1 MSRHYNSFEFVGNI
15 SFAKDEKKVFETI
28 KYDSGWET
36 KRLNVGVKATA
47 TNGVFLKADALY
59 NPTETNTIF
68 TMGKDGKSKL
78 EIPFKDRNKQTSI
91 DMVADFKKLV
101 VDLETDFEKKSER
114 IKLKYQIIN
123 IEKREEKTED
133 DLKKLEDYKKEYI
146 EKSDNLHEFISEY
159 DFVLFIKESA
169 EILKQ
174 HKIRVTG
181 NLEMSLWKE
190 KYYVSYVPKHIEFV
204 KDDVENKLQALVD
217 VYFDKSAIDDTLL
230 KTDNKL
236 IVNGYLISYDNNA
249 RADRF
254 YPKKFIINGV
264 NFEDEEQVQMFE
276 LVKSFVTTD
285 KDTIHHML
293 WNVNVYKGAEV
304 KEFTYNDLTLT
315 QRQFVDMGLATIE
328 EYRPKG
334 GYLGGNIEEFKLFMP
349 ELADDYK
356 DGILDSEMTEEEFVK
371 LLAVQIDKPKKDN
384 KPKEVVKQETVT
396 NTQDDELKA
405 KMSKLFG

>member
-1 MSRHYNSFEFVGNI
+1 MARHYNSFEFIGNI
-15 SFAKDEKKVFETI
+15 SFNKDENKVLETI
-28 KYDSGWET
+28 KHDSGWQT
-36 KRLNVGVKATA
+36 KRLGVGVKATA

-68 TMGKDGKSKL
+68 TMGKDGSKL
-78 EIPFKDRNKQTSI
+78 EVPFKDRNKQVSL

-114 IKLKYQIIN
+114 IKLKYKIIN
-123 IEKREEKTED
+123 IENREEKTED

-159 DFVLFIKESA
+159 DFILFVKESA
-169 EILKQ
+169 ELLKQ
-174 HKIRVTG
+174 HKVRVTG

-190 KYYVSYVPKHIEFV
+190 KYYVSYIPKHIEFAE
-204 KDDVENKLQALVD
+204 DNVENKLQALVD
-217 VYFDKSAIDDTLL
+217 VYFDKNAIDDTLL

-236 IVNGYLISYDNNA
+236 IVNGYLISYDNSA
-249 RADRF
+249 KADRF

-285 KDTIHHML
+285 KNTVHHML

-304 KEFTYNDLTLT
+304 KEFTYENLTPT
-315 QRQFVDMGLATIE
+315 QKQFVDMGLATIDD
-328 EYRPKG
+328 YRPKG
-334 GYLGGNIEEFKLFMP
+334 GFLGGNIEEFKLFMP
-349 ELADDYK
+349 ELKDDYK
-356 DGILDSEMTEEEFVK
+356 DGILNTEMTEEEFIK
-371 LLAVQIDKPKKDN
+371 LLAVHVDRPKKDDKPK
-384 KPKEVVKQETVT
+384 ETVKQETT
-396 NTQDDELKA
+396 STQDDELKA

>member
-1 MSRHYNSFEFVGNI
+1 MARHYNSFEFIGNI
-15 SFAKDEKKVFETI
+15 SFNKDENKVLETI
-28 KYDSGWET
+28 KHDSGWQT
-36 KRLNVGVKATA
+36 KRLGVGVKATA

-68 TMGKDGKSKL
+68 TMGKDKSNL
-78 EIPFKDRNKQTSI
+78 EIPFKDRNKQSTLN
-91 DMVADFKKLV
+91 MVADFKKLV

-114 IKLKYQIIN
+114 IKLKYKIIN
-123 IEKREEKTED
+123 VENREEKTED
-133 DLKKLEDYKKEYI
+133 DLKKLEEYKKEYI

-169 EILKQ
+169 ELLKQ

-190 KYYVSYVPKHIEFV
+190 KYYVSYIPKHIEFIE
-204 KDDVENKLQALVD
+204 DSVENKLQALVD
-217 VYFDKSAIDDTLL
+217 VYFDKNAIDDTLL

-236 IVNGYLISYDNNA
+236 IVNGYLISYDNSA
-249 RADRF
+249 KADRF

-264 NFEDEEQVQMFE
+264 NFEDEEQTQMFE

-285 KDTIHHML
+285 KNTVHHML

-304 KEFTYNDLTLT
+304 KEFTYENLTPT
-315 QRQFVDMGLATIE
+315 QRQFVDMGLATIDD
-328 EYRPKG
+328 YRPKG
-334 GYLGGNIEEFKLFMP
+334 GFLGGNIEEFKLFMP
-349 ELADDYK
+349 ELKDDYK
-356 DGILDSEMTEEEFVK
+356 DGILNTEMTEEEFIK
-371 LLAVQIDKPKKDN
+371 LLAVHIDKSKKDS
-384 KPKEVVKQETVT
+384 KPKETIKQETVT
-396 NTQDDELKA
+396 NAQDDELKA

>member
-1 MSRHYNSFEFVGNI
+1 MARHYNSFEFIGNI
-15 SFAKDEKKVFETI
+15 SFNKDENKVLETI
-28 KYDSGWET
+28 KHDSGWQT
-36 KRLNVGVKATA
+36 KRLGVGVKATA

-68 TMGKDGKSKL
+68 TMGKDGSKL
-78 EIPFKDRNKQTSI
+78 EVPFKDRNKQVSL

-114 IKLKYQIIN
+114 IKLKYKIIN
-123 IEKREEKTED
+123 IENREEKTED

-159 DFVLFIKESA
+159 DFILFVKESA
-169 EILKQ
+169 ELLKQ
-174 HKIRVTG
+174 HKVRVTG

-190 KYYVSYVPKHIEFV
+190 KYYVSYIPKHIEFAE
-204 KDDVENKLQALVD
+204 DNVENKLQALVD
-217 VYFDKSAIDDTLL
+217 VYFDKNAIDDTLL

-236 IVNGYLISYDNNA
+236 IVNGYLISYDNSA
-249 RADRF
+249 KADRF

-285 KDTIHHML
+285 KNTVHHML

-304 KEFTYNDLTLT
+304 KEFTYENLTPT
-315 QRQFVDMGLATIE
+315 QKQFVDMGLATIDD
-328 EYRPKG
+328 YRPKG
-334 GYLGGNIEEFKLFMP
+334 GFLGGNIEEFKLFMP
-349 ELADDYK
+349 ELKDDYK
-356 DGILDSEMTEEEFVK
+356 DGILDSEMTEEEFIK
-371 LLAVQIDKPKKDN
+371 LLAVHVDRPKKDDKPK
-384 KPKEVVKQETVT
+384 ETVKQETT
-396 NTQDDELKA
+396 STQDDELKA